1 MYKSHLLGCSFEVKG
16 LPTPTTRNGGVN
28 QSKLH
33 YHTDRQR
40 GKIHREGV
48 SVPVLQVS
56 YQTLPVTM
64 EQNTHQAFLTT
75 GTLSCACPARQL
87 ILKPSL
93 TTGPFLVLYLLRFPV
108 FSFSPFKYFS
118 TNTLQFTLSLWD
130 HHPNPPLHL
139 TEDPLHSCNL
149 KDF

>member
-28 QSKLH
+28 QRKLH

-64 EQNTHQAFLTT
+64 EQNTHCISHHWHSVLC
-75 GTLSCACPARQL
+75 L
-87 ILKPSL
+87 PSKAAHPE
-93 TTGPFLVLYLLRFPV
+93 TITDNW
-108 FSFSPFKYFS
+108 SFSS
-118 TNTLQFTLSLWD
+118 AVFTAISSFLFLSI
-130 HHPNPPLHL
+130 
-139 TEDPLHSCNL
+139 
-149 KDF
+149 